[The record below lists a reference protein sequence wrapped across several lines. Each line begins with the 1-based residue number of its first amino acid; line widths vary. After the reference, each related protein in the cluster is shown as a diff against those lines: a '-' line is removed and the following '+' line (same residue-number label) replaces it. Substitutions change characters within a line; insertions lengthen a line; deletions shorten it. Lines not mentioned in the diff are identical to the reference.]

1 MNVQPVLLNWPE
13 KFFGDLTIKEIFLGL
28 PVDLKEFK
36 LEMDMAFIEIMREL
50 EDKNEPELK
59 IELKRFQRL
68 ENEAYKCKSMSFFSK
83 RALLLSSHANKTVT
97 EINELLKKF

>member
-1 MNVQPVLLNWPE
+1 MIDWNE
-13 KFFGDLTIKEIFLGL
+13 KFFGDLSIKEVFLGL

-36 LEMDMAFIEIMREL
+36 LKMDMAFIEIMREL
-50 EDKNEPELK
+50 EDKNESDLK

-83 RALLLSSHANKTVT
+83 RALLLSSYANKIVT